1 MPGFG
6 IISTVI
12 SASSNK
18 SVFGYLGMVKHR
30 PTLTNNYLNLPDMLG
45 NYKTLNTSNIYFFCL
60 EERSKC
66 IRYSVSKAWNKA
78 GYNFKDITIS
88 HQQVAYK
95 DIDLLNF
102 RSLLG
107 NLRDYIRRVILR
119 GWLRYSPVFSKLKFI
134 YDVMNLSNVNKV
146 LLRWKENFSLCLL
159 RKDGLL
165 LCSCFAQKDA
175 MASHHVLLPKT
186 KLDPNW
192 VTGFVDAEGCF
203 SIIIEIP
210 KTLKWKVRTSFEINL
225 HEKDQDILYK
235 IKSFFGVGAIYHR
248 PDKKKS
254 VYRVTNVNYIKDV
267 IIPHFTKYPLIS
279 KKRVDFLLWSE
290 VIKLILNKDHL
301 QREGFLKI
309 LSLYA
314 SINKG
319 VSNKVLLYYPN
330 IVPVDKPVI
339 NLPDN
344 LNPQWV
350 SGFVAGDGG
359 FSIYV
364 RPALDYVILEKVYC
378 RFHIA
383 QHIKDLELLKLFIK
397 FFDCG
402 VVALRSNLA
411 TPRCDFIVQNTASIL
426 DKILPHFDR
435 YPLLNLKEE
444 DYICFKECMTI
455 IKLKKHLTI
464 EGLKKIK
471 ELNLEMNSNRLK

>member
-1 MPGFG
+1 M
-6 IISTVI
+6 
-12 SASSNK
+12 SN
-18 SVFGYLGMVKHR
+18 
-30 PTLTNNYLNLPDMLG
+30 
-45 NYKTLNTSNIYFFCL
+45 
-60 EERSKC
+60 
-66 IRYSVSKAWNKA
+66 
-78 GYNFKDITIS
+78 
-88 HQQVAYK
+88 QQVVK
-95 DIDLLNF
+95 LNRLILKNIWKCVCF
-102 RSLLG
+102 FD
-107 NLRDYIRRVILR
+107 NLRDYTRGVIFKR
-119 GWLRYSPVFSKLKFI
+119 WLRYSPVFCKLMKYNMNFI
-134 YDVMNLSNVNKV
+134 NVNKV
-146 LLRWKENFSLCLL
+146 LKQNFSIN
-159 RKDGLL
+159 
-165 LCSCFAQKDA
+165 
-175 MASHHVLLPKT
+175 HHVD

-210 KTLKWKVRTSFEINL
+210 NSLKWKVRTSFEINL
-225 HEKDQDILYK
+225 HEKDKDILYK

-254 VYRVTNVNYIKDV
+254 VYRVTNINYIKDV

-301 QREGFLKI
+301 TREGFLKI
-309 LSLYA
+309 LSHYA
-314 SINKG
+314 SINRG
-319 VSNKVLLYYPN
+319 VSKKVLEYYPN

-364 RPALDYVILEKVYC
+364 RPAKDYVLLEKVYC

-411 TPRCDFIVQNTASIL
+411 TPRCDFIVQDTASIL
-426 DKILPHFDR
+426 DKILPHFDT
-435 YPLLNLKEE
+435 YPLLNLKQE

-455 IKLKKHLTI
+455 IKLKKHLTP
-464 EGLKKIK
+464 EGLKRIK